1 MAKSMCKDRQKN
13 QILGIFGEYFLSIKR
28 LFVLLRG
35 MKRIVSLL
43 MLAFVLMT
51 MCATHVWAEEQLPPK
66 LLKLTEEAYRS
77 YSARETENIH
87 KEQFGDERLKAL
99 LKKDLGDARQT
110 SETIHRAVEDFVG
123 EAEPTDDLT
132 KMCIILK

>member
-51 MCATHVWAEEQLPPK
+51 PIGFVYTDGIN
-66 LLKLTEEAYRS
+66 EA
-77 YSARETENIH
+77 ENIH
-87 KEQFGDERLKAL
+87 KEQFGDECLKAL
-99 LKKDLGDARQT
+99 LNKDLGNQ
-110 SETIHRAVEDFVG
+110 
-123 EAEPTDDLT
+123 L
-132 KMCIILK
+132 